1 MGSVCHTL
9 AQRRGTDGTRAP
21 IKDYVVSSPY
31 PAVELLPDESF
42 YQHVQRRFLE
52 RSDKPALERDGKWL
66 SFAEVLS
73 LMESYASGFQRLG
86 VSSGCRVCV
95 NVSNSAASLLASY
108 ALCCT
113 GAAVVLAKP
122 SLTEREVLYQVQD
135 SGATFILTEK
145 QNVEKILNIHQTCRF
160 KGLFSIERVDG
171 FHCVQDFEKEDGSSF
186 EEPFVDDAREH
197 IVVYTYT
204 SGTTGLPK
212 GVEIS
217 MYAFIA
223 SVELGRMAEFFYE
236 DEVFLGWNPVSH
248 ASGFILPMIALSC
261 GAKMVPSQGGLSANE
276 FIEVV
281 NKHQVTSL
289 CAFPTA
295 FRKLVFSLEAGLAPS
310 LRRILMCGTVF
321 HEDLYQ
327 RIMQVFQLTSL
338 RNGYGLSEI
347 IGFACITPPNTH
359 SHLSVGH
366 PLPMV
371 EYKVVDSNTGQ
382 PLGPGETGEIVFR
395 SPHLMRGYHN
405 RPDATTEVI
414 DEHRWFRSG
423 DAGYYDNNGQLH
435 VVERVKDMIKCL
447 DQQVAPAEIE
457 ALLSR
462 HPLVVDSAVVGIE
475 HPDFGEAPTAFVV
488 AESSAHG
495 HIEEELR
502 QLVAEQA
509 AFHKHLHGGVIF
521 VDSIPKTDTGKYM
534 RRHLRSQYLAKL
546 GRAT

>member
-1 MGSVCHTL
+1 MGSVCLTL
-9 AQRRGTDGTRAP
+9 AERRNTAETRAP
-21 IKDYVVSSPY
+21 IKEYVVSSPY
-31 PAVELLPDESF
+31 PALELLPDESF
-42 YQHVQRRFLE
+42 YKHVQRRFLE
-52 RSDKPALERDGKWL
+52 RPDKPALERDGKWL
-66 SFAEVLS
+66 SFAKVLS
-73 LMESYASGFQRLG
+73 LMEGYASGFQRLG
-86 VSSGCRVCV
+86 VSAGCRVCV

-122 SLTEREVLYQVQD
+122 SLTEREILYQVQD

-145 QNVEKILNIHQTCRF
+145 HNVDKILNIHQTFPF

-171 FHCVQDFEKEDGSSF
+171 FHCVQDFEKEDGSAF
-186 EEPFVDDAREH
+186 EEPFVDDARAH
-197 IVVYTYT
+197 IMVYTYT

-223 SVELGRMAEFFYE
+223 SVELCRVAELFYE
-236 DEVFLGWNPVSH
+236 EEVFLGWNPLSH
-248 ASGFILPMIALSC
+248 ASGFILPMIALCC
-261 GAKMVPSQGGLSANE
+261 GAKVVPSRGGLSANE
-276 FIEVV
+276 FVEVV
-281 NKHQVTSL
+281 HEHQVTTL

-295 FRKLVFSLEAGLAPS
+295 FRKLVFSLEPGSAPS
-310 LRRILMCGTVF
+310 LKRILMCGTVC
-321 HEDLYQ
+321 HEDLYR

-359 SHLSVGH
+359 SHSSVGH

-371 EYKVVDSNTGQ
+371 EYKVVDSYTGK

-405 RPDATTEVI
+405 RPDATAEVI

-423 DAGYYDNNGQLH
+423 DAGYYDNDGNLY

-462 HPLVVDSAVVGIE
+462 HPLVLDSAVVGIE

-488 AESSAHG
+488 AEPSG
-495 HIEEELR
+495 KGRIEEELR
-502 QLVAEQA
+502 QLVSEQA
-509 AFHKHLHGGVIF
+509 AFHKHLHGGVVF

-534 RRHLRSQYLAKL
+534 RRQLRSQYLATL
-546 GRAT
+546 GKAT

>member
-1 MGSVCHTL
+1 MGSVCLTL
-9 AQRRGTDGTRAP
+9 AERRNTAETRAP
-21 IKDYVVSSPY
+21 IKECVVSSPY
-31 PAVELLPDESF
+31 PALELLPDESF

-52 RSDKPALERDGKWL
+52 RPDKPALERDGKWL
-66 SFAEVLS
+66 SFAKVLS
-73 LMESYASGFQRLG
+73 LMDSYASGFQKLG
-86 VSSGCRVCV
+86 VSAGCHVCV

-122 SLTEREVLYQVQD
+122 SLTEREILYQVQD

-145 QNVEKILNIHQTCRF
+145 QNVDKILNIHQTCPF
-160 KGLFSIERVDG
+160 KGLFSIEPVDG

-186 EEPFVDDAREH
+186 EEPFVDDARAH
-197 IVVYTYT
+197 IMVYTYT

-223 SVELGRMAEFFYE
+223 SVELCRVAELFYE
-236 DEVFLGWNPVSH
+236 EEVFLGWNPLSH
-248 ASGFILPMIALSC
+248 ASGFILPMIALCC
-261 GAKMVPSQGGLSANE
+261 GAKVVPSRGGLSANE
-276 FIEVV
+276 FVDVV
-281 NKHQVTSL
+281 NEHQVTTL

-295 FRKLVFSLEAGLAPS
+295 FRKLVFSLEPGLTPS
-310 LRRILMCGTVF
+310 LKRILMCGTVC
-321 HEDLYQ
+321 HEDLYR
-327 RIMQVFQLTSL
+327 RIMQVV
-338 RNGYGLSEI
+338 E
-347 IGFACITPPNTH
+347 
-359 SHLSVGH
+359 SH
-366 PLPMV
+366 
-371 EYKVVDSNTGQ
+371 TGK

-405 RPDATTEVI
+405 RPDATAEVI

-423 DAGYYDNNGQLH
+423 DAGYYDNDGKLY

-462 HPLVVDSAVVGIE
+462 HPLVLDSAVVGIE

-488 AESSAHG
+488 AEPSG
-495 HIEEELR
+495 KGRIEEELR
-502 QLVAEQA
+502 QLVSEQA
-509 AFHKHLHGGVIF
+509 AFHKHLHGGVVFI
-521 VDSIPKTDTGKYM
+521 DSIPKTDTGKYM
-534 RRHLRSQYLAKL
+534 RRQLRSQYLATL
-546 GRAT
+546 GKAT